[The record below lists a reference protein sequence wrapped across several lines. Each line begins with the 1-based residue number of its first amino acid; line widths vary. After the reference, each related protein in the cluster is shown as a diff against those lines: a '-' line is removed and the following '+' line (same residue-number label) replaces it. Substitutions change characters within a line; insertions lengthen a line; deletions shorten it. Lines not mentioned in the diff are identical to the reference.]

1 MDKLMFKTGSL
12 HVFRPTW
19 FFLAASATLRDM
31 KSRPTLKKQ
40 AISMRI
46 LGSKNIFHHLKRSFT
61 LYLSASWRMGMTLA

>member
-1 MDKLMFKTGSL
+1 MDELIVTRSL
-12 HVFRPTW
+12 HAFRPTW

-40 AISMRI
+40 TISIRI
-46 LGSKNIFHHLKRSFT
+46 HGGKSIAQYLKRSFT